1 MSRLVASL
9 AALLLMTGA
18 PLAPLGAQGQTQAP
32 AVDPGTKIAFGQSV
46 GGATLVRSFGS
57 TYQYQAPNGMEITV
71 DVYDGGRRVPN
82 GSSHPVIVNQF
93 NDELN
98 NVSQQASAAGL
109 KGFEKPAVPSACTYG
124 QYTLRCNT
132 FSAQGSSVTGRIY
145 GKFLLIGY
153 REHFVK
159 IIIRWTQTS
168 GQTNADADK
177 MLGTFIPA
185 LLVR

>member
-1 MSRLVASL
+1 MSRTFGILLAL
-9 AALLLMTGA
+9 MLTAGAALAQA
-18 PLAPLGAQGQTQAP
+18 PTQAP
-32 AVDPGTKIAFGQSV
+32 AVEPGTKLSFAPTV
-46 GGATLVRSFGS
+46 GGATLSRSTGS

-82 GSSHPVIVNQF
+82 GSSHPTIINQF

-98 NVSQQASAAGL
+98 NISQQASAAGL

-124 QYTLRCNT
+124 QFTLRCIV
-132 FSAQGSSVTGRIY
+132 FSAQGTTVTGRVY

-159 IIIRWTQTS
+159 IIVHWTQTG
-168 GQTNADADK
+168 GQTAADADK
-177 MLGTFIPA
+177 VLAAFVPA

>member
-1 MSRLVASL
+1 MFRPTSGIVSSL

-18 PLAPLGAQGQTQAP
+18 ALGQTQAP
-32 AVDPGTKIAFGQSV
+32 AVDPGTKLAFGQSV
-46 GGATLVRSFGS
+46 GGATLTRSFGS
-57 TYQYQAPNGMEITV
+57 TYQYQAANGMEITV

-82 GSSHPVIVNQF
+82 GSSHPTIINQF

-98 NVSQQASAAGL
+98 NISQQASSAGM

-124 QYTLRCNT
+124 QYTLRCIV
-132 FSAQGSSVTGRIY
+132 FSAQGGSVTGRIY

-159 IIIRWTQTS
+159 VIIRWTQTS
-168 GQTNADADK
+168 GQSNTDADK
-177 MLGTFIPA
+177 MLATFIPA

>member
-1 MSRLVASL
+1 LL
-9 AALLLMTGA
+9 ALLLAAGA
-18 PLAPLGAQGQTQAP
+18 AVAQTPAP
-32 AVDPGTKIAFGQSV
+32 AVDPGTKISFAQSV
-46 GGATLVRSFGS
+46 GGATLTRSLGS
-57 TYQYQAPNGMEITV
+57 AYQYQAPNGMEITV

-82 GSSHPVIVNQF
+82 GSSHPTIINQF

-98 NVSQQASAAGL
+98 AIGQQAAQAGL

-124 QYTLRCNT
+124 SYTLRCIM
-132 FSAQGSSVTGRIY
+132 FSVQGGSMTGRVY

-159 IIIRWTQTS
+159 IIVRWTQTG
-168 GQTNADADK
+168 GQTHVDADK
-177 MLGTFIPA
+177 VLAAFIPA

>member
-1 MSRLVASL
+1 MSRPMSRIVASL
-9 AALLLMTGA
+9 AVLLLITGA
-18 PLAPLGAQGQTQAP
+18 ALAQAQAP
-32 AVDPGTKIAFGQSV
+32 AVDPGTKIGFGQSV
-46 GGATLVRSFGS
+46 GGATLTRSFGS
-57 TYQYQAPNGMEITV
+57 TYQYQASNGMEIIV

-82 GSSHPVIVNQF
+82 GSSHPTIINQF

-98 NVSQQASAAGL
+98 TISQQASSAGM
-109 KGFEKPAVPSACTYG
+109 KGFERPAVPSACTYG
-124 QYTLRCNT
+124 QFTLRCIV
-132 FSAQGSSVTGRIY
+132 FSAQGGSATGRIY

-159 IIIRWTQTS
+159 VIIRWTQTS

-177 MLGTFIPA
+177 ILGAFIPA

>member
-9 AALLLMTGA
+9 VAMLLATEAAL
-18 PLAPLGAQGQTQAP
+18 AQGQTQAP
-32 AVDPGTKIAFGQSV
+32 AVDPGTRISFAPSV
-46 GGATLVRSFGS
+46 GGVTLARSSGS
-57 TYQYQAPNGMEITV
+57 TYQYLAPNGMDITV
-71 DVYDGGRRVPN
+71 DVYDAGRRVPN
-82 GSSHPVIVNQF
+82 GSSHPTIINQF
-93 NDELN
+93 NDELATI
-98 NVSQQASAAGL
+98 SQQASDAGM

-124 QYTLRCNT
+124 QYTLRCIV
-132 FSAQGSSVTGRIY
+132 FSAQGGSATGRIY

-159 IIIRWTQTS
+159 IIVHWSQTS

-177 MLGTFIPA
+177 ILTAFVPA

>member
-1 MSRLVASL
+1 MSRILASL

-18 PLAPLGAQGQTQAP
+18 ALAQTQAP
-32 AVDPGTKIAFGQSV
+32 AVDPGTKISFAQSV
-46 GGATLVRSFGS
+46 GGATLTRSFGT

-82 GSSHPVIVNQF
+82 GSSHPTIINQF

-98 NVSQQASAAGL
+98 NISQQASAAGM

-132 FSAQGSSVTGRIY
+132 FSAQGGSVTGRIY

-159 IIIRWTQTS
+159 IIVHWNQAG
-168 GQTNADADK
+168 GQTNADVDK
-177 MLGTFIPA
+177 LLTAFVPA
-185 LLVR
+185 LLH